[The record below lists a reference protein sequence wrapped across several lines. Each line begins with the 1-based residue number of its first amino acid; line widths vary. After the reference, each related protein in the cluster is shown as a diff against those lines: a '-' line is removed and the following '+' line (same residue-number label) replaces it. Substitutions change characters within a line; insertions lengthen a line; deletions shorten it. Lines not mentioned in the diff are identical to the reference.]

1 MSDIDRLWEKLEKLD
16 DKLDE
21 MNSKHTSNTVTLEHH
36 TRQEDELFKD
46 LKTIGSQ
53 LSQQSKLLDDYNTSL
68 REHIR
73 RTEIL
78 EEKVEPMF
86 GEYTERKIGEKL
98 QLEKDVTKTSKWK
111 RHATIFGTI
120 SALVALVAGIVQLI
134 RMI

>member
-21 MNSKHTSNTVTLEHH
+21 INSKHTANTVVLEHH
-36 TRQEDELFKD
+36 TKQENEVSQD
-46 LKTIGSQ
+46 LKTIGSH
-53 LSQQSKLLDDYNTSL
+53 LLQQSKLLNDYNASL

-78 EEKVEPMF
+78 EDKVAPMF
-86 GEYTERKIGEKL
+86 GEYTEREISKKL
-98 QLEKDVTKTSKWK
+98 QLEQDVTKTSKWK

-120 SALVALVAGIVQLI
+120 SAMIALIAGIVQLI
-134 RMI
+134 KLI